1 MKYFVIVVFLL
12 LLNTM
17 NFAQAPAHVAWQSQA
32 GSLNSS
38 LRGCSAVDAQVAW
51 ISGTN
56 GKYARTLDGGKT
68 WQADSV
74 DGALDFRDVQAFDTN
89 TAYLMSAGPGTRSRI
104 YKTVNGGKAWTLQYT
119 LQDSAGFLDGFA
131 FWDESNGVVFG
142 DPIAGRIFILTT
154 NDTGKTWQRLGAE
167 NAPQVVEG
175 EYAFAASGTSIV
187 AQSKSR
193 VWIGTGGKAARVF
206 HSADRGK
213 TWSVASTPIVSG
225 ASSAGIFSLAFRDEQ
240 HGIAVGGDY
249 QKENEVLANVART
262 EDGGKTWILL
272 PNQTV
277 PYRSCVAYVPH
288 EGKFLLV
295 AVGPS
300 GSNYSLDEGLTWT
313 RISEVGYH
321 TMSTGGSIASI
332 WAAGAEGRVAKLE
345 FKLAE

>member
-1 MKYFVIVVFLL
+1 MSRCVITSLVLL
-12 LLNTM
+12 FASA
-17 NFAQAPAHVAWQSQA
+17 NFAQTSTQPAWQAQQS
-32 GSLNSS
+32 GLISS
-38 LRGCSAVDAQVAW
+38 LRGCSAVNAQVAW

-56 GKYARTLDGGKT
+56 GKYARTIDGGRT
-68 WQADSV
+68 WQADSIV
-74 DGALDFRDVQAFDTN
+74 GASALDFRDVQAFDAN
-89 TAYLMSAGPGTRSRI
+89 IAYLMSAGPGDRSRI
-104 YKTVNGGKAWTLQYT
+104 YKTVNGGKNWTLQYT
-119 LQDSAGFLDGFA
+119 MQDSSGFLDGFA
-131 FWDESNGVVFG
+131 FWDKNNGVAFG

-154 NDTGKTWQRLGAE
+154 NDAGKIWQRLATE

-187 AQSKSR
+187 AQGKSH

-206 HSADRGK
+206 HSANRGK
-213 TWSVASTPIVSG
+213 TWSVANTPMVSG
-225 ASSAGIFSLAFRDEQ
+225 TESAGVFSLAFRDAQ

-249 QKENEVLANVART
+249 RKEKEVLANVART
-262 EDGGKTWILL
+262 EDGGKTWTLV

-300 GSNYSLDEGLTWT
+300 GTDYSLDEGLTWKH
-313 RISEVGYH
+313 IGAAGYH
-321 TMSTGGSIASI
+321 TMSIGGSVESI

-345 FKLAE
+345 FKQ